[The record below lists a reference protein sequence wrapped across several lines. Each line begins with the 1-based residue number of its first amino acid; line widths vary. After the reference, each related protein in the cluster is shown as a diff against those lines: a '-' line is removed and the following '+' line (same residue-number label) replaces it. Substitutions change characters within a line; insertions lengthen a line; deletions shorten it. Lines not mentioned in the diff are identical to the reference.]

1 MRPNFHL
8 VLLIHS
14 HQPCGNFCDVFERA
28 YQRSYLPF
36 VELLERHSGIHLGL
50 HYSGP
55 LLEWIEEHHPEFF
68 VELRALAAK
77 GQIELIGGGFYE
89 PILIS
94 IPLADQQ
101 EQITRMADYMARH
114 FGRRPAGAWLAER
127 VWEPQLPSALASA
140 GVNYTLVD
148 DMHFLAAGFE
158 AEELFADYVAE
169 DCGRIVRVLPGLRL
183 LRYYVPFRP
192 VPEILNFLNESAA
205 AHPGGMA
212 AMGDDCEKFGV
223 WPGTYDHCYG
233 NHWLEGFF
241 TALEAESSWLRVST
255 PGEYLAAHPPV
266 GRADLPAASY
276 SEMME
281 WVLPTRVR
289 QRYNAVQQEFTA
301 RSEVQSFLRGGPWR
315 AFFRKYPEAN
325 LLHKKM
331 LRVSAKL
338 AGVPARP
345 EGTRAAEELAQA
357 RTHLLRAQCN
367 DAYWHGIFGGVYA
380 PHLRTPLWKELIQA
394 ETAADRHTTGGFLP
408 HLERADFDADGV
420 EELVFSGPEYHALL
434 RPADGGTLVALDSRS
449 AAATLVNSMTRR
461 PEAYHARLRDAGK
474 QIVAGVTSI
483 HDQVR
488 VKEPG
493 LENYLRYD
501 RWPRHAFRLLLF
513 DPART
518 QADYEALRLDE
529 NASFAGGDYA
539 VGKTTASTAEL
550 LREDRFLMGFKS
562 ADAAPKLSVIKR
574 FSFGT
579 VPRGFEAACEF
590 TLRIERD
597 PEQPFGVGL
606 ESVINLLA
614 PSEPDRFFET
624 PNGRQK
630 LRWSGI
636 LPGPWLRME
645 DGWQRLRVILHAPE
659 AKEFW
664 VAPIE
669 TVSESEEGFER
680 VYQGSQILAVWSPR
694 LAPQREWTARLI
706 WRIESIF

>member
-36 VELLERHSGIHLGL
+36 VELLERHPGIHLGL

-68 VELRALAAK
+68 VQLRGLAAK

-192 VPEILNFLNESAA
+192 VPEVLNFLNESAA
-205 AHPGGMA
+205 THPGGMA

-233 NHWLEGFF
+233 NHWLEDFF

-289 QRYNAVQQEFTA
+289 QRYNVQPDQ
-301 RSEVQSFLRGGPWR
+301 FLG
-315 AFFRKYPEAN
+315 E
-325 LLHKKM
+325 
-331 LRVSAKL
+331 
-338 AGVPARP
+338 
-345 EGTRAAEELAQA
+345 
-357 RTHLLRAQCN
+357 
-367 DAYWHGIFGGVYA
+367 I
-380 PHLRTPLWKELIQA
+380 
-394 ETAADRHTTGGFLP
+394 RH
-408 HLERADFDADGV
+408 
-420 EELVFSGPEYHALL
+420 
-434 RPADGGTLVALDSRS
+434 
-449 AAATLVNSMTRR
+449 
-461 PEAYHARLRDAGK
+461 
-474 QIVAGVTSI
+474 
-483 HDQVR
+483 
-488 VKEPG
+488 
-493 LENYLRYD
+493 
-501 RWPRHAFRLLLF
+501 HAFCSPIILWR
-513 DPART
+513 
-518 QADYEALRLDE
+518 YAL
-529 NASFAGGDYA
+529 
-539 VGKTTASTAEL
+539 
-550 LREDRFLMGFKS
+550 
-562 ADAAPKLSVIKR
+562 IKR
-574 FSFGT
+574 RYLCNSHT
-579 VPRGFEAACEF
+579 E
-590 TLRIERD
+590 
-597 PEQPFGVGL
+597 
-606 ESVINLLA
+606 
-614 PSEPDRFFET
+614 
-624 PNGRQK
+624 
-630 LRWSGI
+630 I
-636 LPGPWLRME
+636 LNPPL
-645 DGWQRLRVILHAPE
+645 
-659 AKEFW
+659 
-664 VAPIE
+664 
-669 TVSESEEGFER
+669 S
-680 VYQGSQILAVWSPR
+680 SPV
-694 LAPQREWTARLI
+694 
-706 WRIESIF
+706 